1 MRDLISSWVMR
12 CVEARVP
19 GFTTR
24 FSVRREWV
32 VPILF
37 RLGGS
42 RDEANKRPFGRG
54 VVVSCGLSVV
64 SWLPSKGRLSGGT
77 LICGVEYVGRQKI
90 PLGVSNV
97 FATLWSVYGP
107 VVACGGGMM
116 SSVRQPVSHSAGGVP
131 VMSHLRR
138 ALCNKSMRSRER

>member
-1 MRDLISSWVMR
+1 M
-12 CVEARVP
+12 
-19 GFTTR
+19 R

-32 VPILF
+32 VPILV

-42 RDEANKRPFGRG
+42 RGGADDRSFGRG
-54 VVVSCGLSVV
+54 VVVPCGLSVM
-64 SWLPSKGRLSGGT
+64 SWPPSKGSLSGVS

-90 PLGVSNV
+90 PLGVSTV

-116 SSVRQPVSHSAGGVP
+116 SSVRQPMSHSAGGVP
-131 VMSHLRR
+131 VVSHLRR